1 MILGEA
7 ELSGYKDGSGNW
19 VSAKDVPDEF
29 DGETVSVS
37 AEDVE
42 KKGESFVLKENSAI
56 AVDSRAHK
64 MSKSRGNVINPDDVI
79 EDYGADA
86 LRLYEMFMG
95 PLEQTKPWSMSGV
108 EGVYRFLSRVWRM
121 VVDDRAEE
129 VQLNEAI
136 QDVEPTDDQLRILHK
151 TIKAVTEDVEKLSF
165 NTAISRMME
174 FTNELSGQDVRPRAI
189 LEPFVLLLS
198 PFAPHLAE
206 ELWQLLGH
214 DESLAYAEWPK
225 YDESK
230 LVETE
235 VEIPVQIK
243 GKVRG
248 RVKVSPDADQETM
261 IAAAKSV
268 VADQLEGKEIIKT
281 IAVPGRMVNFVIKG

>member
-1 MILGEA
+1 VKVPAEA
-7 ELSGYKDGSGNW
+7 
-19 VSAKDVPDEF
+19 VI
-29 DGETVSVS
+29 
-37 AEDVE
+37 
-42 KKGESFVLKENSAI
+42 KKGESFVLAADSSIVVE
-56 AVDSRAHK
+56 SRAHK
-64 MSKSRGNVINPDDVI
+64 MSKSRGNVINPDEVV
-79 EDYGADA
+79 EQYGADS

-108 EGVYRFLSRVWRM
+108 EGVYRFLGRVWRM
-121 VVDDRAEE
+121 VSDDRTDD
-129 VQLNEAI
+129 VVLGEAV

-151 TIKAVTEDVEKLSF
+151 TIKAVTEDIDKLSF

-174 FTNELSGQDVRPRAI
+174 FTNELSGQDVRPRSI

-214 DESLAYAEWPK
+214 EETLAYEPWPKFDESN
-225 YDESK
+225 
-230 LVETE
+230 LVESE
-235 VEIPVQIK
+235 IEIPVQIK

-248 RVKVSPDADQETM
+248 RVKVAPDADQETM
-261 IAAAKSV
+261 IAAAKLV
-268 VADQLEGKEIIKT
+268 VADQLAGKEIIKT